1 MFEAVNI
8 PSLHHLCD
16 VIAFPMHGPRPHT
29 DEMAGSDLDGDEYT
43 VIWDEQLY
51 LDYNEKAFD
60 YTSKSTETKTTN
72 EDELREK
79 MADFFVDYI
88 KQDSIGR
95 IANAFLINSDLFGIT
110 SNVIIYL
117 FI

>member
-1 MFEAVNI
+1 MFEAVDI
-8 PSLHHLCD
+8 SCLHHLCD
-16 VIAFPMHGPRPHT
+16 VVVFPMHGPRPHT

-51 LDYNEKAFD
+51 LDHNEDAFD
-60 YTSKSTETKTTN
+60 YTSKSTETKSAN
-72 EDELREK
+72 EEDLRNK

-110 SNVIIYL
+110 SEVSSY
-117 FI
+117 